1 MGMDAGVMPDFR
13 RFFLVLLV
21 TIWGIPGVCGASGSA
36 AVAGH
41 VAPPRAALERIVV
54 DKLAYYARQVP
65 EVQFVVL
72 DGAGRVER
80 NMAALLALLGQDA
93 DALDYAH
100 PPHLREDLLIVT
112 LARIR
117 TLLEY
122 DMASSTLLQPGRQ
135 ALARRPNL
143 CIITLDPWA
152 IARDDR
158 TATEHL
164 LELPRTE
171 FESIPRDH
179 YLDHEAHLRFAV
191 DHEVYHCLDT
201 LYNGP
206 APMSQREHWGGYMLF
221 RNERGADAFAVIM
234 NMAAAGAVTDY
245 ARRLAGIRGLALIN
259 DDPNHDTYSA
269 IENALRVDPTMLKNS
284 SLRRRVALASELR
297 LRGIGGYDGYVAYRR
312 AAYQAMRRL
321 ALQPDDAAFADGP
334 VDDALVERLVKR
346 TRACYQELVG
356 HALRVGRPV
365 REGGG

>member
-1 MGMDAGVMPDFR
+1 MPDFR
-13 RFFLVLLV
+13 RFVVILLATAWVL
-21 TIWGIPGVCGASGSA
+21 SA
-36 AVAGH
+36 GRVHIAVAARAH
-41 VAPPRAALERIVV
+41 PPERAELERIVV

-72 DGAGRVER
+72 DSAGRVER
-80 NMAALLALLGQDA
+80 NLAALLALLGQDA

-117 TLLEY
+117 TLLEH
-122 DMASSTLLQPGRQ
+122 DMASSTLLRPGKQ

-158 TATEHL
+158 TATGHL
-164 LELPRTE
+164 LDLPATE
-171 FESIPRDH
+171 FEAIARDH

-206 APMSQREHWGGYMLF
+206 IPMSHREHWGGYMLF

-245 ARRLAGIRGLALIN
+245 ARRLADIRGLALIN
-259 DDPNHDTYSA
+259 GDPNHDTYGA
-269 IENALRVDPTMLKNS
+269 IRAALQLDPAVLKNS

-297 LRGIGGYDGYVAYRR
+297 LRGIGGYQGYVAHRR
-312 AAYQAMRRL
+312 AAYRAMGRL
-321 ALQPDDAAFADGP
+321 AVQPDDSVFADGP
-334 VDDALVERLVKR
+334 VDNSRVERLVKR
-346 TRACYQELVG
+346 TRACYQDLVG
-356 HALRVGRPV
+356 HAFRSGQPGS
-365 REGGG
+365 EGGD

>member
-1 MGMDAGVMPDFR
+1 MDAGVMPDV
-13 RFFLVLLV
+13 RFLFLGLLV
-21 TIWGIPGVCGASGSA
+21 TIWGALAACGCSGSA
-36 AVAGH
+36 AAAENA
-41 VAPPRAALERIVV
+41 APSRAALERIVV
-54 DKLAYYARQVP
+54 DKLAYYARRVP

-117 TLLEY
+117 TLLEHH
-122 DMASSTLLQPGRQ
+122 MASSTLLQPGGQ

-152 IARDDR
+152 IARNDR
-158 TATEHL
+158 KATGHL
-164 LELPRTE
+164 LDMPSAE
-171 FESIPRDH
+171 FRAIPRSH

-206 APMSQREHWGGYMLF
+206 IPMSHREHWGAYMLF

-234 NMAAAGAVTDY
+234 NMAEAGAVTGY

-259 DDPNHDTYSA
+259 DDPNHDTYGA
-269 IENALRVDPTMLKNS
+269 VKEALQLDPAVLKNS
-284 SLRRRVALASELR
+284 TLRRRVALASDLR

-321 ALQPDDAAFADGP
+321 AVHSDDPAFSDGP
-334 VDDALVERLVKR
+334 VDDALVERLVER
-346 TRACYQELVG
+346 TRECYQELAG
-356 HALRVGRPV
+356 HALRAGQPD
-365 REGGG
+365 REGGD